1 MPFALRYITIMVDR
15 AVCCALVVVAALS
28 CGFGLFNSGLVGI
41 WNESTLTYNGLR
53 FHVPSPS
60 GRAQAREP
68 GGRYTAMMKSIRKH
82 WPTSR
87 EESPPSPLP
96 VNFGIADHTLGT
108 GFASLKGETFCPTR
122 TLIRH

>member
-28 CGFGLFNSGLVGI
+28 CGFGFFNSGLVRI
-41 WNESTLTYNGLR
+41 FNESTLTYSRLR

-60 GRAQAREP
+60 GRVQAREWVL
-68 GGRYTAMMKSIRKH
+68 RYKAMMKSIRKH

-87 EESPPSPLP
+87 EESPPIPLP

-108 GFASLKGETFCPTR
+108 GFAS
-122 TLIRH
+122 